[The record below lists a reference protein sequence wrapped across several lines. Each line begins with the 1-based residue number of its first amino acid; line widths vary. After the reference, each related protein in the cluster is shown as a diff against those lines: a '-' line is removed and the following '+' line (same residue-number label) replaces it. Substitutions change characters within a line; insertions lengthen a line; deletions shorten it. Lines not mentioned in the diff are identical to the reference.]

1 MSSYLVDT
9 IVDIED
15 LSREWIKQI
24 IESRP
29 DALRDLIL
37 IDKRSGTAVS
47 HRDVGIGVSQVLP
60 VLVSAYASSGKLLAI
75 EQPEIHLH
83 PALQAE
89 LGDVFLESA
98 LGGGGNTLVI
108 ESHSE
113 HLLLRIMRRM
123 RETSTGKLP
132 DGIPEV
138 CPEDVMVLF
147 VEPDGEQSLIREM
160 PLNERGELVK
170 AWPGGFFEEGLREI
184 F

>member
-1 MSSYLVDT
+1 M
-9 IVDIED
+9 
-15 LSREWIKQI
+15 
-24 IESRP
+24 
-29 DALRDLIL
+29 
-37 IDKRSGTAVS
+37 
-47 HRDVGIGVSQVLP
+47 
-60 VLVSAYASSGKLLAI
+60 LVSAYASSGKLLAI

-98 LGGGGNTLVI
+98 LGGDGNTLVI

-123 RETSTGKLP
+123 RETSAGKLP

-138 CPEDVMVLF
+138 RPEDVMVLF
-147 VEPDGEQSLIREM
+147 VEPDREQSLIREM
-160 PLNERGELVK
+160 PLNEHGELVK